1 MRILSAHKK
10 PISCLAFSPDGSQ
23 LAEAA
28 HGGRVRVWDLASGE
42 VARAFEESN
51 GLFPNQVKV
60 AFVDER
66 LLAVANDR
74 ASIVGNDG
82 ETRERLPG
90 KSSSFHAIQ
99 VSPDGSQLVSSGD
112 EFQRWDLKTRE
123 LLRGQQL
130 LPVGET
136 SHHTYPAT
144 AFGRGGTRLAV
155 CRKEWKDRGNE
166 SKLFVVNLASEAV
179 ETNLSWFGHEAKRL
193 SFHPSLPL
201 LAGTC
206 GPALRVWN
214 LESNAEVA
222 ALAVGKLHFLAAA
235 FSPCGRHLVAVSKDK
250 TARFWDAVTFAEAKT
265 FDWEIGKL
273 LDLAFAPD
281 GSMAAVAGD
290 AGKIALFDLD

>member
-10 PISCLAFSPDGSQ
+10 PITGLAFAPDGAQ

-28 HGGRVRVWDLASGE
+28 HGGKIRVWDLARGE
-42 VARAFEESN
+42 VARTVDESN

-60 AFVDER
+60 AFVDAQ

-74 ASIVGNDG
+74 AAIVGTDS
-82 ETRERLPG
+82 RERLPG
-90 KSSSFHAIQ
+90 KSSSFHALQ
-99 VSPDGSQLVSSGD
+99 VSPDGSQLISSGD
-112 EFQRWDLKTRE
+112 EFQRWDLTTRE
-123 LLRGQQL
+123 LLKNQKL
-130 LPVGET
+130 LPTGET
-136 SHHTYPAT
+136 AHHTYPAS
-144 AFGRGGTRLAV
+144 AFGRDGTRLAV

-166 SKLFVVNLASEAV
+166 CKLFVVDLTNEAI

-206 GPALRVWN
+206 GPVLRVWN
-214 LESNAEVA
+214 LETNAEIA
-222 ALAVGKLHFLAAA
+222 ALSVGKLHFLAAA

-250 TARFWDAVTFAEAKT
+250 TARFWDAVTFAESKT
-265 FDWEIGKL
+265 YDWEIGKL

-281 GSMAAVAGD
+281 GSMVAVAGD
-290 AGKIALFDLD
+290 TGKIVLFDVD